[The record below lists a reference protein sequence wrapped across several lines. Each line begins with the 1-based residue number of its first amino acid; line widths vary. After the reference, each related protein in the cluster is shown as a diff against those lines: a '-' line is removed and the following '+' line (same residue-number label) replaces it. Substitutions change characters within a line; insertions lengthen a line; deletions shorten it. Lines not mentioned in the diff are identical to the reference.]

1 MKRSIVFVL
10 ALALVTVL
18 SLSLFACGNDKEPTL
33 DFANDSFTV
42 EQAYAYA
49 EELGFNGTLDEF
61 VAMLSGKDGAN
72 GVGISTIAVSAEGHL
87 VVTLTSGTVADLG
100 VLPKGEKGDAG
111 ENGKDGAPGK
121 DGKDGNGIESVE
133 KTSSDGKTDTYT
145 VTFTDGKTTT
155 FTVTN
160 GTNGTDGQDGK
171 DGVDGAPGKDGKDG
185 VDGKD
190 GNGISS
196 IEKTT
201 EGSVDTYTITYTN
214 GDTYIFT
221 VTNGQD
227 GADGAPGKDGKDGT
241 NGVNGTD
248 GKDGVDG
255 APGKDGKDGV
265 NGKDGNGISSIEK
278 TTEGSVDTYTI
289 TYTNGDTYIF
299 TVTNGQDGAD
309 GAPGKDGTNGV
320 NGKDGKDGE
329 DGTTPTIGIDED
341 GYWVINGITTNVLAR
356 GTNGTD
362 GQDGKDGIDGTSAEK
377 EIAEVIE
384 LVVIDE
390 SGFEMRADGVAPA
403 YFGNENTREYD
414 LYAVVAYTDDT
425 VARIL
430 IPAEDYEVTEITF
443 NNHTESILKYTIG
456 DKTYRLYLNGES
468 EGGLSLM
475 EGEMPYYSVLN
486 GGASYL
492 VLDLSGGRTVG
503 EALADYY
510 WTTDGDVFTKDRAL
524 SVNDFVGLGNW
535 TLAEAE
541 TQGITLNAKVAFD
554 VDWENITPTGEYYWN
569 GGFILWDGTTDLEL
583 TDARC
588 LATKVAVDGEGNVVA
603 MFYTQTFFGGWWN
616 WREGNGKVVVYSG
629 ALGENDFVG
638 VYNTAESVE
647 DGKAKG
653 MIANDA
659 EVYTVT
665 GDPAV
670 YYELDSLYN
679 NVGWFPFNVESFPFY
694 VDLSTQDARI
704 LFTVDGKIL
713 PGTTI
718 QMIEGASYEIGGG
731 ETIDIM
737 RRIFTAGNIYDLVDG
752 LENVNFFEGEKEITF
767 VYESEEFSFLVS
779 VPSVALLK
787 DADDDHCIRMW
798 DEAFSDAELTLD
810 TGFVEVD
817 NYYEILG
824 IIYDEIFDGAYY
836 YRADKHLLYDYF
848 PIGERFAAYGL
859 APVTK
864 DMIDLDGFVVAD
876 GEQTVRVWIDG
887 ERYVT
892 VTITVTVLEA
902 L

>member
-1 MKRSIVFVL
+1 M
-10 ALALVTVL
+10 L
-18 SLSLFACGNDKEPTL
+18 SLVACGD
-33 DFANDSFTV
+33 
-42 EQAYAYA
+42 
-49 EELGFNGTLDEF
+49 GT
-61 VAMLSGKDGAN
+61 DGAN
-72 GVGISTIAVSAEGHL
+72 GSGIESIAKTSAEG
-87 VVTLTSGTVADLG
+87 VVDTYTITFTDGTTTQFTVTNGKDGKNGQSGVNG
-100 VLPKGEKGDAG
+100 QNGEKGTDG
-111 ENGKDGAPGK
+111 KDGKDGAPGK

-145 VTFTDGKTTT
+145 VTFTNGKTTT

-160 GTNGTDGQDGK
+160 GTDGSNGQDGK
-171 DGVDGAPGKDGKDG
+171 DGVDGAP
-185 VDGKD
+185 GKD

-201 EGSVDTYTITYTN
+201 EGSVDTYTVTYTN

-221 VTNGQD
+221 VTNGK
-227 GADGAPGKDGKDGT
+227 DGAPGE
-241 NGVNGTD
+241 N
-248 GKDGVDG
+248 
-255 APGKDGKDGV
+255 
-265 NGKDGNGISSIEK
+265 
-278 TTEGSVDTYTI
+278 
-289 TYTNGDTYIF
+289 
-299 TVTNGQDGAD
+299 
-309 GAPGKDGTNGV
+309 GKDGTNGV

-377 EIAEVIE
+377 EIAEVIG

-390 SGFEMRADGVAPA
+390 SGYEMRADGVAPA

-443 NNHTESILKYTIG
+443 NNHTESVLKYTIG
-456 DKTYRLYLNGES
+456 DKTCRLHLTGED
-468 EGGLSLM
+468 GLSLM

-486 GGASYL
+486 GASYL

-510 WTTDGDVFTKDRAL
+510 WRTPDGLTKDRAL

-541 TQGITLNAKVAFD
+541 AQGITLNAKVAFD
-554 VDWENITPTGEYYWN
+554 VDWENITPTGEYQWN

-583 TDARC
+583 TDVRC
-588 LATKVAVDGEGNVVA
+588 LATKVVVDGEGNVVA
-603 MFYTQTFFGGWWN
+603 MFYNQSIIGSRN

-629 ALGENDFVG
+629 ALGENDSVG
-638 VYNTAESVE
+638 VYKTASSVE

-653 MIANDA
+653 MIADDA

-670 YYELDSLYN
+670 SYELDSLYN
-679 NVGWFPFNVESFPFY
+679 NVESFPFD
-694 VDLSTQDARI
+694 VDFSIQDARAW
-704 LFTVDGKIL
+704 FTVDGKIL

-718 QMIEGASYEIGGG
+718 RMIESASYDIGGG
-731 ETIDIM
+731 ESIDIM

-752 LENVNFFEGEKEITF
+752 LENVNFFEGEKELTF
-767 VYESEEFSFLVS
+767 VYEGEEYSFLVS

-787 DADDDHCIRMW
+787 DANDDQKIRMW
-798 DEAFSDAELTLD
+798 DEEFSDAELTLD
-810 TGFVEVD
+810 ADFAEVD

-836 YRADKHLLYDYF
+836 YRADKELIYDYF

-864 DMIDLDGFVVAD
+864 DMIDLDGFVVAN

-892 VTITVTVLEA
+892 VTITVTVREA

>member
-10 ALALVTVL
+10 GLALVTVL
-18 SLSLFACGNDKEPTL
+18 SLSLFACGNDKEPTP

-87 VVTLTSGTVADLG
+87 VVTLTNGTVADLG

-160 GTNGTDGQDGK
+160 GTDGSNGQDGK

-185 VDGKD
+185 I
-190 GNGISS
+190 N
-196 IEKTT
+196 
-201 EGSVDTYTITYTN
+201 
-214 GDTYIFT
+214 
-221 VTNGQD
+221 
-227 GADGAPGKDGKDGT
+227 
-241 NGVNGTD
+241 
-248 GKDGVDG
+248 
-255 APGKDGKDGV
+255 GKDGKDGV

-278 TTEGSVDTYTI
+278 TTEGSVDTYTV

-299 TVTNGQDGAD
+299 TVTNGQDGAP
-309 GAPGKDGTNGV
+309 GENGKDGTNGV

-510 WTTDGDVFTKDRAL
+510 WTTDGDVFTKVRAL

-554 VDWENITPTGEYYWN
+554 VDWENITPTGEYQWN

-583 TDARC
+583 TDVRC

-603 MFYTQTFFGGWWN
+603 MFYTQTIFGGWWN

-670 YYELDSLYN
+670 SYELDSLYN
-679 NVGWFPFNVESFPFY
+679 YVGWFPFDMDFSI
-694 VDLSTQDARI
+694 QDART

-718 QMIEGASYEIGGG
+718 QMIEGVSYDIGGG

-859 APVTK
+859 EPVTK

-876 GEQTVRVWIDG
+876 GEQNRQSLDRRRKIRNRDDYGHRPGSIIRNHFPKG
-887 ERYVT
+887 E
-892 VTITVTVLEA
+892 
-902 L
+902 

>member
-10 ALALVTVL
+10 VLALVTVL
-18 SLSLFACGNDKEPTL
+18 SLSLFACGNDKEPTP

-121 DGKDGNGIESVE
+121 DGNGIESVE

-160 GTNGTDGQDGK
+160 GTDG
-171 DGVDGAPGKDGKDG
+171 
-185 VDGKD
+185 
-190 GNGISS
+190 S
-196 IEKTT
+196 
-201 EGSVDTYTITYTN
+201 
-214 GDTYIFT
+214 
-221 VTNGQD
+221 NGQ
-227 GADGAPGKDGKDGT
+227 
-241 NGVNGTD
+241 D

-278 TTEGSVDTYTI
+278 TTEGSVDTYTV

-320 NGKDGKDGE
+320 NGTDGKDGADGAPGKDGKDGE

-390 SGFEMRADGVAPA
+390 SGYEMRADGVAPA

-510 WTTDGDVFTKDRAL
+510 WTTDGDVFTKVRAL

-554 VDWENITPTGEYYWN
+554 VDWENITPTGEYQWN

-603 MFYTQTFFGGWWN
+603 MFYTQTFLGGWWN

-670 YYELDSLYN
+670 SYQLDYLYN
-679 NVGWFPFNVESFPFY
+679 NVGWFPFY
-694 VDLSTQDARI
+694 VDLSTQDART

-718 QMIEGASYEIGGG
+718 QMIEGVSYDIGGG

-876 GEQTVRVWIDG
+876 GEQTVRVWIDE

>member
-1 MKRSIVFVL
+1 MKKTLSLIVAL
-10 ALALVTVL
+10 ALAVVLML
-18 SLSLFACGNDKEPTL
+18 SLVACGDGT
-33 DFANDSFTV
+33 DGANGNGIESIAKTSTEGAVDTYTITFTDGTTTQFTV
-42 EQAYAYA
+42 T
-49 EELGFNGTLDEF
+49 NGKDGKNGQSGVNGKNGEKGTD
-61 VAMLSGKDGAN
+61 GKDGA
-72 GVGISTIAVSAEGHL
+72 
-87 VVTLTSGTVADLG
+87 
-100 VLPKGEKGDAG
+100 
-111 ENGKDGAPGK
+111 DGAPGK

-160 GTNGTDGQDGK
+160 GTDG
-171 DGVDGAPGKDGKDG
+171 
-185 VDGKD
+185 
-190 GNGISS
+190 S
-196 IEKTT
+196 
-201 EGSVDTYTITYTN
+201 
-214 GDTYIFT
+214 
-221 VTNGQD
+221 NGQ
-227 GADGAPGKDGKDGT
+227 
-241 NGVNGTD
+241 D

-265 NGKDGNGISSIEK
+265 NGKDGNGISSIVK
-278 TTEGSVDTYTI
+278 TTEGSVDTYTV

-299 TVTNGQDGAD
+299 TVTNGQDGA
-309 GAPGKDGTNGV
+309 PGE
-320 NGKDGKDGE
+320 NGKDGKDGVNGTDGKDGK

-377 EIAEVIE
+377 EIAEVIG

-390 SGFEMRADGVAPA
+390 SGYEMRADGVAPA

-425 VARIL
+425 VARVL

-443 NNHTESILKYTIG
+443 NNHTESVLKYTIG
-456 DKTYRLYLNGES
+456 DKTCRLRLTGED
-468 EGGLSLM
+468 GLSLM

-486 GGASYL
+486 GASYL

-503 EALADYY
+503 ETLADYY
-510 WTTDGDVFTKDRAL
+510 WTTDGSTKDRAL
-524 SVNDFVGLGNW
+524 SVNDFAGLGNW

-541 TQGITLNAKVAFD
+541 TQGITLNAKVPFD
-554 VDWENITPTGEYYWN
+554 VDWENITPTGEYQWN

-583 TDARC
+583 TDVRC

-603 MFYTQTFFGGWWN
+603 MFYKQSIIGSQWN

-629 ALGENDFVG
+629 ALGENDSVG
-638 VYNTAESVE
+638 VYKTASSVE

-659 EVYTVT
+659 VVYTVT

-670 YYELDSLYN
+670 SYELDSLLYN
-679 NVGWFPFNVESFPFY
+679 NGESFPF
-694 VDLSTQDARI
+694 DADFSIQDARAW
-704 LFTVDGKIL
+704 FTVDGKIL

-718 QMIEGASYEIGGG
+718 RMIESASYDIGGG
-731 ETIDIM
+731 KSIGIM

-752 LENVNFFEGEKEITF
+752 LEEINFFEGEKELTF
-767 VYESEEFSFLVS
+767 VYKGEEYSFLVS

-810 TGFVEVD
+810 ADVAEVGD
-817 NYYEILG
+817 YYEILG

-836 YRADKHLLYDYF
+836 YRADKELIYDYF
-848 PIGERFAAYGL
+848 PIGERFAVYGL

-892 VTITVTVLEA
+892 VTITVTVQEA

>member
-1 MKRSIVFVL
+1 MKKTLSLIVAL
-10 ALALVTVL
+10 ALAVVLML
-18 SLSLFACGNDKEPTL
+18 SLVACGDGT
-33 DFANDSFTV
+33 DGANGNGIESIAKTSTEGAVDTYTITFTDGTTTQFTV
-42 EQAYAYA
+42 T
-49 EELGFNGTLDEF
+49 NGKDGKNGQNGEKGTD
-61 VAMLSGKDGAN
+61 GKDGA
-72 GVGISTIAVSAEGHL
+72 
-87 VVTLTSGTVADLG
+87 
-100 VLPKGEKGDAG
+100 
-111 ENGKDGAPGK
+111 DGAPGK

-155 FTVTN
+155 FTVM
-160 GTNGTDGQDGK
+160 NGTDG
-171 DGVDGAPGKDGKDG
+171 
-185 VDGKD
+185 
-190 GNGISS
+190 S
-196 IEKTT
+196 
-201 EGSVDTYTITYTN
+201 
-214 GDTYIFT
+214 
-221 VTNGQD
+221 NGQ
-227 GADGAPGKDGKDGT
+227 
-241 NGVNGTD
+241 D

-278 TTEGSVDTYTI
+278 TTEGSVDTYTV

-299 TVTNGQDGAD
+299 TVTNGQDGAP
-309 GAPGKDGTNGV
+309 GENGKDGTNGV

-329 DGTTPTIGIDED
+329 DGMTPTIGIDED

-377 EIAEVIE
+377 EIAEVIW

-390 SGFEMRADGVAPA
+390 SGYEMRADGVAPA

-414 LYAVVAYTDDT
+414 LYAVVAYTDGT

-443 NNHTESILKYTIG
+443 NNHTESVLKYTIG
-456 DKTYRLYLNGES
+456 DKTCRLHLTG

-486 GGASYL
+486 GASYL

-510 WTTDGDVFTKDRAL
+510 WTTDGSTKDRAL

-554 VDWENITPTGEYYWN
+554 VDWENITPTGEYQWN
-569 GGFILWDGTTDLEL
+569 GGFILWDGTTDLDL
-583 TDARC
+583 TDVGC

-603 MFYTQTFFGGWWN
+603 MFYKQAIIGSRWN

-638 VYNTAESVE
+638 VYKTASSVE

-670 YYELDSLYN
+670 SYELDSLYN
-679 NVGWFPFNVESFPFY
+679 NGESFPFD
-694 VDLSTQDARI
+694 VDFSIQDARAW
-704 LFTVDGKIL
+704 FTVDGKIL

-718 QMIEGASYEIGGG
+718 RMIESASYDIGGC
-731 ETIDIM
+731 ESIDIM

-752 LENVNFFEGEKEITF
+752 LEEINFFEGEKELTF
-767 VYESEEFSFLVS
+767 VYEGEEYSFLVS

-787 DADDDHCIRMW
+787 DANDDQKIKMW

-810 TGFVEVD
+810 ADVAEVGD
-817 NYYEILG
+817 YYEILG

-836 YRADKHLLYDYF
+836 YRADKEIIYDYF
-848 PIGERFAAYGL
+848 PIGERFATYGL

-864 DMIDLDGFVVAD
+864 DMIDLDGFVVAN

-892 VTITVTVLEA
+892 VTITVTVREA

>member
-10 ALALVTVL
+10 GLALVTVL
-18 SLSLFACGNDKEPTL
+18 SLSLFACGNDKEPTP

-87 VVTLTSGTVADLG
+87 VVTLTNGTVADLG

-160 GTNGTDGQDGK
+160 GTDGSNGQDGK

-185 VDGKD
+185 I
-190 GNGISS
+190 N
-196 IEKTT
+196 
-201 EGSVDTYTITYTN
+201 
-214 GDTYIFT
+214 
-221 VTNGQD
+221 
-227 GADGAPGKDGKDGT
+227 
-241 NGVNGTD
+241 
-248 GKDGVDG
+248 
-255 APGKDGKDGV
+255 GKDGKDGV

-278 TTEGSVDTYTI
+278 TTEGSVDTYTV

-299 TVTNGQDGAD
+299 TVTNGQDGAP
-309 GAPGKDGTNGV
+309 GENGKDGTNGV

-510 WTTDGDVFTKDRAL
+510 WTTDGDVFTKVRAL

-554 VDWENITPTGEYYWN
+554 VDWENITPTGEYQWN

-583 TDARC
+583 TDVRC

-603 MFYTQTFFGGWWN
+603 MFYTQTIFGGWWN

-670 YYELDSLYN
+670 SYELDSLYN
-679 NVGWFPFNVESFPFY
+679 YVGWFPFDMDFSI
-694 VDLSTQDARI
+694 QDART

-718 QMIEGASYEIGGG
+718 QMIEGVSYDIGGG

-859 APVTK
+859 EPVTK

-892 VTITVTVLEA
+892 VTITVTVREA

>member
-10 ALALVTVL
+10 VLALVTVL
-18 SLSLFACGNDKEPTL
+18 SLSLFACGNDKEPTP

-160 GTNGTDGQDGK
+160 GTDG
-171 DGVDGAPGKDGKDG
+171 
-185 VDGKD
+185 
-190 GNGISS
+190 S
-196 IEKTT
+196 
-201 EGSVDTYTITYTN
+201 
-214 GDTYIFT
+214 
-221 VTNGQD
+221 NGQ
-227 GADGAPGKDGKDGT
+227 
-241 NGVNGTD
+241 D

-265 NGKDGNGISSIEK
+265 NGKDGNGISAIEK
-278 TTEGSVDTYTI
+278 TTEGSVDTYTV

-299 TVTNGQDGAD
+299 TVTNGQDGAP
-309 GAPGKDGTNGV
+309 GENGKDGTNGV
-320 NGKDGKDGE
+320 NGK
-329 DGTTPTIGIDED
+329 
-341 GYWVINGITTNVLAR
+341 
-356 GTNGTD
+356 
-362 GQDGKDGIDGTSAEK
+362 DGKDGIDGTSAEK
-377 EIAEVIE
+377 EIAEVIG

-390 SGFEMRADGVAPA
+390 SGYEMRADGVAPA
-403 YFGNENTREYD
+403 YFGTENTREYD

-456 DKTYRLYLNGES
+456 DKTYRLYLNGEG

-475 EGEMPYYSVLN
+475 EGEMSYYSVLN

-510 WTTDGDVFTKDRAL
+510 WTTDGDVFTKVRAL

-554 VDWENITPTGEYYWN
+554 VDWENITPTGEYQWN

-583 TDARC
+583 TDVRC

-603 MFYTQTFFGGWWN
+603 MFYTQTIFGGWWN

-629 ALGENDFVG
+629 ALGENDSVG

-670 YYELDSLYN
+670 SYELDSLYN
-679 NVGWFPFNVESFPFY
+679 NVESFPFD
-694 VDLSTQDARI
+694 VDFSIQDARAW
-704 LFTVDGKIL
+704 FTVDGKIL

-718 QMIEGASYEIGGG
+718 RMIESASYDIGGG
-731 ETIDIM
+731 ESIDIM

-752 LENVNFFEGEKEITF
+752 LENVNFFEGEKELTF
-767 VYESEEFSFLVS
+767 VYEREEYSFLVS

-810 TGFVEVD
+810 ADVAEVG

-836 YRADKHLLYDYF
+836 YRADKELIYDYF

-892 VTITVTVLEA
+892 VTITVTVREA

>member
-10 ALALVTVL
+10 VLALVTVL
-18 SLSLFACGNDKEPTL
+18 SLFFFACGNDKEPTP

-87 VVTLTSGTVADLG
+87 VVTLTNGTVADLG

-160 GTNGTDGQDGK
+160 GTDG
-171 DGVDGAPGKDGKDG
+171 
-185 VDGKD
+185 
-190 GNGISS
+190 S
-196 IEKTT
+196 
-201 EGSVDTYTITYTN
+201 
-214 GDTYIFT
+214 
-221 VTNGQD
+221 NGQ
-227 GADGAPGKDGKDGT
+227 
-241 NGVNGTD
+241 D

-278 TTEGSVDTYTI
+278 TTEGSVDTYTV

-299 TVTNGQDGAD
+299 TVTNGQDGA
-309 GAPGKDGTNGV
+309 PGKDGKDGV
-320 NGKDGKDGE
+320 DGTPGKDGKDGE

-390 SGFEMRADGVAPA
+390 SGYEMRADGVAPA

-510 WTTDGDVFTKDRAL
+510 WTTDGDVFTKVRAL

-554 VDWENITPTGEYYWN
+554 VDWENITPTGEYQWN

-665 GDPAV
+665 GDPTV
-670 YYELDSLYN
+670 SYQLDSLYN
-679 NVGWFPFNVESFPFY
+679 YVGWFPFDMDF
-694 VDLSTQDARI
+694 STQDARI

-718 QMIEGASYEIGGG
+718 QMIEGASYDIGGG

-859 APVTK
+859 EPVTK

>member
-10 ALALVTVL
+10 VLALVTVL
-18 SLSLFACGNDKEPTL
+18 SLSLFACGNDKEPTP

-160 GTNGTDGQDGK
+160 GTDG
-171 DGVDGAPGKDGKDG
+171 
-185 VDGKD
+185 
-190 GNGISS
+190 S
-196 IEKTT
+196 
-201 EGSVDTYTITYTN
+201 
-214 GDTYIFT
+214 
-221 VTNGQD
+221 NGQ
-227 GADGAPGKDGKDGT
+227 
-241 NGVNGTD
+241 D

-265 NGKDGNGISSIEK
+265 NGKDGNGISAIEK
-278 TTEGSVDTYTI
+278 TTEGSVDTYTV

-299 TVTNGQDGAD
+299 TVTNGQDGAP
-309 GAPGKDGTNGV
+309 GENGKDGTNGV
-320 NGKDGKDGE
+320 NGK
-329 DGTTPTIGIDED
+329 
-341 GYWVINGITTNVLAR
+341 
-356 GTNGTD
+356 
-362 GQDGKDGIDGTSAEK
+362 DGKDGIDGTSAEK
-377 EIAEVIE
+377 EIAEVIG

-390 SGFEMRADGVAPA
+390 SGYEMRADGVAPA

-456 DKTYRLYLNGES
+456 DKTYRLYLNGEG

-475 EGEMPYYSVLN
+475 EGEMSYYSVLN

-510 WTTDGDVFTKDRAL
+510 WTTDGDVFTKVRAL

-554 VDWENITPTGEYYWN
+554 VDWENITPTGEYQWN

-583 TDARC
+583 TDVRC

-603 MFYTQTFFGGWWN
+603 MFYTQTIFGGWWN

-629 ALGENDFVG
+629 ALGENDSVG

-670 YYELDSLYN
+670 SYELDSLYN
-679 NVGWFPFNVESFPFY
+679 NVESFPFD
-694 VDLSTQDARI
+694 VDFSIQDARAW
-704 LFTVDGKIL
+704 FTVDGKIL

-718 QMIEGASYEIGGG
+718 RMIESASYDIGGG
-731 ETIDIM
+731 ESIDIM

-752 LENVNFFEGEKEITF
+752 LENVNFFEGEKELTF
-767 VYESEEFSFLVS
+767 VYEREEYSFLVS

-810 TGFVEVD
+810 ADVAEVG

-836 YRADKHLLYDYF
+836 YRADKELIYDYF

-892 VTITVTVLEA
+892 VTITVTVREA

>member
-10 ALALVTVL
+10 VLALVTVL
-18 SLSLFACGNDKEPTL
+18 SLSLFACGNDKEPTP

-155 FTVTN
+155 FTVM
-160 GTNGTDGQDGK
+160 NGTDG
-171 DGVDGAPGKDGKDG
+171 
-185 VDGKD
+185 
-190 GNGISS
+190 S
-196 IEKTT
+196 
-201 EGSVDTYTITYTN
+201 
-214 GDTYIFT
+214 
-221 VTNGQD
+221 NGQ
-227 GADGAPGKDGKDGT
+227 
-241 NGVNGTD
+241 D

-278 TTEGSVDTYTI
+278 TTEGSVDTYTV

-299 TVTNGQDGAD
+299 TVTNGQDGAP
-309 GAPGKDGTNGV
+309 GENGKDGTNGV

-362 GQDGKDGIDGTSAEK
+362 GQDGKDGKDGTSAEK
-377 EIAEVIE
+377 EIAEVIG

-390 SGFEMRADGVAPA
+390 SGCEMRADGVAPA
-403 YFGNENTREYD
+403 YFGNENTREYG

-443 NNHTESILKYTIG
+443 NNHTESVLKYTIG
-456 DKTYRLYLNGES
+456 DKTYRLYLNGE
-468 EGGLSLM
+468 GGLSLM
-475 EGEMPYYSVLN
+475 EGEMSYYSVLN
-486 GGASYL
+486 DASYL

-510 WTTDGDVFTKDRAL
+510 WTTTDGLTKDRAL

-554 VDWENITPTGEYYWN
+554 VDWENITPTGEYHWN

-583 TDARC
+583 TDVGC

-603 MFYTQTFFGGWWN
+603 MFYHQTIIGSRWN

-629 ALGENDFVG
+629 ALGENDSVG
-638 VYNTAESVE
+638 VYKTAESVE

-670 YYELDSLYN
+670 SYELDSLYN
-679 NVGWFPFNVESFPFY
+679 NVESFPFD
-694 VDLSTQDARI
+694 VDFSIQDARAW
-704 LFTVDGKIL
+704 FTVDGKIL

-718 QMIEGASYEIGGG
+718 RMIESASYDIGGG
-731 ETIDIM
+731 ESIDIM

-752 LENVNFFEGEKEITF
+752 LENVNFFEGEKELTF
-767 VYESEEFSFLVS
+767 VYEGEEYSFLVL

-810 TGFVEVD
+810 ADVSEVD

-836 YRADKHLLYDYF
+836 YRADKELIYDYF

-892 VTITVTVLEA
+892 VTITVTVREA

>member
-1 MKRSIVFVL
+1 MKKTLSLIVAL
-10 ALALVTVL
+10 ALAVVLML
-18 SLSLFACGNDKEPTL
+18 SLVACGD
-33 DFANDSFTV
+33 
-42 EQAYAYA
+42 
-49 EELGFNGTLDEF
+49 GT
-61 VAMLSGKDGAN
+61 DGAN
-72 GVGISTIAVSAEGHL
+72 
-87 VVTLTSGTVADLG
+87 
-100 VLPKGEKGDAG
+100 
-111 ENGKDGAPGK
+111 
-121 DGKDGNGIESVE
+121 GNGIESIA
-133 KTSSDGKTDTYT
+133 KTSTEGAVATYT

-160 GTNGTDGQDGK
+160 GTDGSNGQDGK
-171 DGVDGAPGKDGKDG
+171 DGADGAPGKDGKDG
-185 VDGKD
+185 VDG
-190 GNGISS
+190 
-196 IEKTT
+196 T
-201 EGSVDTYTITYTN
+201 
-214 GDTYIFT
+214 
-221 VTNGQD
+221 
-227 GADGAPGKDGKDGT
+227 P
-241 NGVNGTD
+241 
-248 GKDGVDG
+248 
-255 APGKDGKDGV
+255 
-265 NGKDGNGISSIEK
+265 
-278 TTEGSVDTYTI
+278 
-289 TYTNGDTYIF
+289 
-299 TVTNGQDGAD
+299 
-309 GAPGKDGTNGV
+309 
-320 NGKDGKDGE
+320 GKDGKDGE

-456 DKTYRLYLNGES
+456 DKTYRLYLNGEG

-475 EGEMPYYSVLN
+475 EGEMSYYSVLN

-510 WTTDGDVFTKDRAL
+510 WTTDGDVFTKVRAL

-583 TDARC
+583 TDVRC
-588 LATKVAVDGEGNVVA
+588 LATKVAVDGEGNIVA
-603 MFYTQTFFGGWWN
+603 MFYSQNILGSDN
-616 WREGNGKVVVYSG
+616 WREGNGRVVVYRG

-665 GDPAV
+665 GDPTV
-670 YYELDSLYN
+670 SYQLDYLYN
-679 NVGWFPFNVESFPFY
+679 NVGSFPF
-694 VDLSTQDARI
+694 DMDFSTQDARI

-718 QMIEGASYEIGGG
+718 WMIEGVSYDIGGG
-731 ETIDIM
+731 ESIDIM

-767 VYESEEFSFLVS
+767 VYESEEYSFLVS

-810 TGFVEVD
+810 ADFMEVD

>member
-10 ALALVTVL
+10 VLALATVL
-18 SLSLFACGNDKEPTL
+18 SLSLFACGNDKEPTP

-160 GTNGTDGQDGK
+160 GTDGSNGQDGKDGVDGAPGKDGKDGVDGAPGKDGKDGVDGTTPTIGIDEDGYWVINGITTNVLARGTNGTDGQDGK

-185 VDGKD
+185 
-190 GNGISS
+190 
-196 IEKTT
+196 
-201 EGSVDTYTITYTN
+201 
-214 GDTYIFT
+214 
-221 VTNGQD
+221 
-227 GADGAPGKDGKDGT
+227 APGKDGKDGNGIESVEKTSSDGKTDTYTVTFTDGKTTTFTVT
-241 NGVNGTD
+241 NGTDGSNGQD

-265 NGKDGNGISSIEK
+265 
-278 TTEGSVDTYTI
+278 
-289 TYTNGDTYIF
+289 
-299 TVTNGQDGAD
+299 D
-309 GAPGKDGTNGV
+309 GAPGKDG
-320 NGKDGKDGE
+320 KDGV

-377 EIAEVIE
+377 AIAEVIG

-390 SGFEMRADGVAPA
+390 SGCEMRADGVAPA
-403 YFGNENTREYD
+403 YFGNENTREYG

-456 DKTYRLYLNGES
+456 DKTYRLYLNGE
-468 EGGLSLM
+468 GGLSLM
-475 EGEMPYYSVLN
+475 EGEMSYYSVLN
-486 GGASYL
+486 GASYL

-510 WTTDGDVFTKDRAL
+510 WRTTDGLTKDRAL

-554 VDWENITPTGEYYWN
+554 VDWENITPTGEYQWN

-583 TDARC
+583 TDVRC

-603 MFYTQTFFGGWWN
+603 MFYHQTIIGSWGN

-629 ALGENDFVG
+629 ALGENDSVG

-670 YYELDSLYN
+670 SYELDSLYN
-679 NVGWFPFNVESFPFY
+679 NVESFPFD
-694 VDLSTQDARI
+694 VDFSIQDARAW
-704 LFTVDGKIL
+704 FTVDGKIL

-718 QMIEGASYEIGGG
+718 RMIESASYDIGGG
-731 ETIDIM
+731 ESIDIM

-752 LENVNFFEGEKEITF
+752 LENVNFFEGEKELTF
-767 VYESEEFSFLVS
+767 VYEREEYSFLVS

-810 TGFVEVD
+810 ADVAEVG

-836 YRADKHLLYDYF
+836 YRADKELIYDYF

-864 DMIDLDGFVVAD
+864 DMIDLDGFVVED
-876 GEQTVRVWIDG
+876 GEQTIRVWIDG

-892 VTITVTVLEA
+892 VTITVTVREA

>member
-10 ALALVTVL
+10 VLALVTVL
-18 SLSLFACGNDKEPTL
+18 SLSLFACENDKEPTP

-160 GTNGTDGQDGK
+160 GTDGSNGQDGK
-171 DGVDGAPGKDGKDG
+171 
-185 VDGKD
+185 
-190 GNGISS
+190 
-196 IEKTT
+196 
-201 EGSVDTYTITYTN
+201 
-214 GDTYIFT
+214 
-221 VTNGQD
+221 D
-227 GADGAPGKDGKDGT
+227 GADGAPGKDGKDGKDG
-241 NGVNGTD
+241 NGIESVEKTSSDGKTDTYTVTFTDGKTTTFTVTNGTD
-248 GKDGVDG
+248 GSNGQDGKDGADG

-278 TTEGSVDTYTI
+278 TTEGSVDTYTV

-299 TVTNGQDGAD
+299 TVTNGQDGAP
-309 GAPGKDGTNGV
+309 GENGKDGTNGV

-510 WTTDGDVFTKDRAL
+510 WTTDGDVFTKVRAL

-554 VDWENITPTGEYYWN
+554 VDWENITPTGEYQWN

-603 MFYTQTFFGGWWN
+603 MFYTHKVFGGWWN

-670 YYELDSLYN
+670 SYQLDYLYN

-694 VDLSTQDARI
+694 VDLSTQDART

-718 QMIEGASYEIGGG
+718 QMIEGVSYDIGGG
-731 ETIDIM
+731 ESIDIM

>member
-10 ALALVTVL
+10 VLALVTVL
-18 SLSLFACGNDKEPTL
+18 SLSLFACGNDKEPTP

-121 DGKDGNGIESVE
+121 DGNGIESVE

-160 GTNGTDGQDGK
+160 GTDG
-171 DGVDGAPGKDGKDG
+171 
-185 VDGKD
+185 
-190 GNGISS
+190 S
-196 IEKTT
+196 
-201 EGSVDTYTITYTN
+201 
-214 GDTYIFT
+214 
-221 VTNGQD
+221 NGQ
-227 GADGAPGKDGKDGT
+227 
-241 NGVNGTD
+241 D

-278 TTEGSVDTYTI
+278 TTEGSVDTYTV

-320 NGKDGKDGE
+320 NGTDGKDGADGAPGKDGKDGE

-390 SGFEMRADGVAPA
+390 SGYEMRADGVAPA

-510 WTTDGDVFTKDRAL
+510 WTTDGDVFTKVRAL

-554 VDWENITPTGEYYWN
+554 VDWENITPTGEYQWN

-603 MFYTQTFFGGWWN
+603 MFYTHKVFGGWWN

-670 YYELDSLYN
+670 SYQLDYLYN
-679 NVGWFPFNVESFPFY
+679 NVGWFPFY
-694 VDLSTQDARI
+694 VDLSTQDART

-718 QMIEGASYEIGGG
+718 QMIEGVSYDIGGG

-876 GEQTVRVWIDG
+876 GEQTVRVWIDE

>member
-10 ALALVTVL
+10 VLALVTVL
-18 SLSLFACGNDKEPTL
+18 SLSLFACGNDKEPTP

-160 GTNGTDGQDGK
+160 GTDGSNGQDGK
-171 DGVDGAPGKDGKDG
+171 
-185 VDGKD
+185 
-190 GNGISS
+190 
-196 IEKTT
+196 
-201 EGSVDTYTITYTN
+201 
-214 GDTYIFT
+214 
-221 VTNGQD
+221 D
-227 GADGAPGKDGKDGT
+227 GADGAPGE
-241 NGVNGTD
+241 
-248 GKDGVDG
+248 
-255 APGKDGKDGV
+255 
-265 NGKDGNGISSIEK
+265 NGKDGE
-278 TTEGSVDTYTI
+278 
-289 TYTNGDTYIF
+289 
-299 TVTNGQDGAD
+299 
-309 GAPGKDGTNGV
+309 
-320 NGKDGKDGE
+320 DGE

-510 WTTDGDVFTKDRAL
+510 WTTDGDVFTKVRAL

-541 TQGITLNAKVAFD
+541 TQGITLNAKVAFN
-554 VDWENITPTGEYYWN
+554 VDWENITPTGEYCWN

-603 MFYTQTFFGGWWN
+603 MFYTHKVFGGWWN

-629 ALGENDFVG
+629 ALGENDLVG

-670 YYELDSLYN
+670 SYQLDYLYN

-694 VDLSTQDARI
+694 VDLSTQDART

-718 QMIEGASYEIGGG
+718 QMIEGVSYDIGGG

-810 TGFVEVD
+810 ADFMEVD

-876 GEQTVRVWIDG
+876 GEQTVRVWIDE

>member
-10 ALALVTVL
+10 VLALVTVL
-18 SLSLFACGNDKEPTL
+18 LLSLFACGNDKEPTP

-160 GTNGTDGQDGK
+160 GTDG
-171 DGVDGAPGKDGKDG
+171 
-185 VDGKD
+185 
-190 GNGISS
+190 S
-196 IEKTT
+196 
-201 EGSVDTYTITYTN
+201 
-214 GDTYIFT
+214 
-221 VTNGQD
+221 NGQ
-227 GADGAPGKDGKDGT
+227 
-241 NGVNGTD
+241 D

-278 TTEGSVDTYTI
+278 TTEGSVDTYTV

-299 TVTNGQDGAD
+299 TVTNGQDGAP
-309 GAPGKDGTNGV
+309 GENGKDGTNGV

-377 EIAEVIE
+377 EIAEVIG

-390 SGFEMRADGVAPA
+390 SGYEMRADGVAPA

-443 NNHTESILKYTIG
+443 NNHTESVLKYTIG
-456 DKTYRLYLNGES
+456 DKTYRLHLTG

-475 EGEMPYYSVLN
+475 EGEMSYYSVLN
-486 GGASYL
+486 GASYL

-510 WTTDGDVFTKDRAL
+510 WRTTDGLTKDRAL

-554 VDWENITPTGEYYWN
+554 VDWENITPAGEYHWN

-583 TDARC
+583 TDVGC

-603 MFYTQTFFGGWWN
+603 MFYKQTIIGSRWN

-629 ALGENDFVG
+629 ALGENDSVG
-638 VYNTAESVE
+638 VYKTASSVE

-653 MIANDA
+653 MIADDA

-670 YYELDSLYN
+670 SYELDSLYN
-679 NVGWFPFNVESFPFY
+679 NVESFPFD
-694 VDLSTQDARI
+694 VDFSIQDARAW
-704 LFTVDGKIL
+704 FTVDGKIL

-718 QMIEGASYEIGGG
+718 RMIESASYDIGGG
-731 ETIDIM
+731 ESIDIM

-752 LENVNFFEGEKEITF
+752 LENVNFFEGEKELTF
-767 VYESEEFSFLVS
+767 VYEREEYSFLVS

-798 DEAFSDAELTLD
+798 DEAFSDAEFTLD
-810 TGFVEVD
+810 VDFVEVG

-836 YRADKHLLYDYF
+836 YRADKELIYDYF

-892 VTITVTVLEA
+892 VTITVTVREA

>member
-1 MKRSIVFVL
+1 MKKTLTLIVAL
-10 ALALVTVL
+10 ALAVVLML
-18 SLSLFACGNDKEPTL
+18 SLVACGDGT
-33 DFANDSFTV
+33 DGANGNGIESIAKTSTEGVVDTYTITFTDGTTTQFTV
-42 EQAYAYA
+42 INGKDGKNGQS
-49 EELGFNGTLDEF
+49 GVNGQNGVNGTD
-61 VAMLSGKDGAN
+61 GKDGA
-72 GVGISTIAVSAEGHL
+72 
-87 VVTLTSGTVADLG
+87 
-100 VLPKGEKGDAG
+100 
-111 ENGKDGAPGK
+111 DGAPGK

-155 FTVTN
+155 FTVM
-160 GTNGTDGQDGK
+160 NGTDG
-171 DGVDGAPGKDGKDG
+171 
-185 VDGKD
+185 
-190 GNGISS
+190 S
-196 IEKTT
+196 
-201 EGSVDTYTITYTN
+201 
-214 GDTYIFT
+214 
-221 VTNGQD
+221 NGQ
-227 GADGAPGKDGKDGT
+227 
-241 NGVNGTD
+241 D

-278 TTEGSVDTYTI
+278 TTEGSVDTYTV

-299 TVTNGQDGAD
+299 TVTNGQDGA
-309 GAPGKDGTNGV
+309 PGKDGKDGV

-390 SGFEMRADGVAPA
+390 SGFEMRADGVASA

-510 WTTDGDVFTKDRAL
+510 WTTDGDVFTKVRAL

-554 VDWENITPTGEYYWN
+554 VDWENITPTGEYQWN

-670 YYELDSLYN
+670 SYELDSLYN
-679 NVGWFPFNVESFPFY
+679 NVESFPFD
-694 VDLSTQDARI
+694 VDFSIQDARAW
-704 LFTVDGKIL
+704 FTVDGKIL

-718 QMIEGASYEIGGG
+718 QMIEGVSYDIGGG

-836 YRADKHLLYDYF
+836 YRADKELIYDYF

-892 VTITVTVLEA
+892 MTITVTVREA

>member
-1 MKRSIVFVL
+1 MKKTLSLIVAL
-10 ALALVTVL
+10 ALAVVLML
-18 SLSLFACGNDKEPTL
+18 SLVACGDGT
-33 DFANDSFTV
+33 DGANGNGIESIAKTSTEGAVDTYTITFTDGKTTTFTV
-42 EQAYAYA
+42 M
-49 EELGFNGTLDEF
+49 NGTDG
-61 VAMLSGKDGAN
+61 SNGQDGKDGA
-72 GVGISTIAVSAEGHL
+72 
-87 VVTLTSGTVADLG
+87 
-100 VLPKGEKGDAG
+100 
-111 ENGKDGAPGK
+111 DGAPGK
-121 DGKDGNGIESVE
+121 DGIDGAPGMDGKDGNGIESVE

-160 GTNGTDGQDGK
+160 G
-171 DGVDGAPGKDGKDG
+171 APGE
-185 VDGKD
+185 
-190 GNGISS
+190 N
-196 IEKTT
+196 
-201 EGSVDTYTITYTN
+201 
-214 GDTYIFT
+214 
-221 VTNGQD
+221 
-227 GADGAPGKDGKDGT
+227 
-241 NGVNGTD
+241 
-248 GKDGVDG
+248 
-255 APGKDGKDGV
+255 
-265 NGKDGNGISSIEK
+265 
-278 TTEGSVDTYTI
+278 
-289 TYTNGDTYIF
+289 
-299 TVTNGQDGAD
+299 
-309 GAPGKDGTNGV
+309 GKDGTNGV

-456 DKTYRLYLNGES
+456 DKTCRLYLNGES

-554 VDWENITPTGEYYWN
+554 VDWENITPTGEYQWN

-603 MFYTQTFFGGWWN
+603 MFYTHKVFGGWWN

-665 GDPAV
+665 GAPAV
-670 YYELDSLYN
+670 SYQLDSLYN
-679 NVGWFPFNVESFPFY
+679 YVGWFPFDMDFSI
-694 VDLSTQDARI
+694 QDART

-718 QMIEGASYEIGGG
+718 QMIEGVSYDIGGG

-836 YRADKHLLYDYF
+836 YRADKHLITDYF

-876 GEQTVRVWIDG
+876 GEQTVRVWIDE

>member
-18 SLSLFACGNDKEPTL
+18 SLSLFACGNDKEPTP

-160 GTNGTDGQDGK
+160 GTDGSNGQDGK
-171 DGVDGAPGKDGKDG
+171 DGVDGAPGKDGTNG
-185 VDGKD
+185 VNGKDGKD

-201 EGSVDTYTITYTN
+201 EGSVDTYTVTYTN

-227 GADGAPGKDGKDGT
+227 GAPGE
-241 NGVNGTD
+241 N
-248 GKDGVDG
+248 
-255 APGKDGKDGV
+255 
-265 NGKDGNGISSIEK
+265 
-278 TTEGSVDTYTI
+278 
-289 TYTNGDTYIF
+289 
-299 TVTNGQDGAD
+299 
-309 GAPGKDGTNGV
+309 GKDGTNGV

-443 NNHTESILKYTIG
+443 NNHTESVLKYTIG

-510 WTTDGDVFTKDRAL
+510 WTTDGDVFTKVRAL

-535 TLAEAE
+535 MLAEAE

-554 VDWENITPTGEYYWN
+554 VDWENITPTGEYQWN

-679 NVGWFPFNVESFPFY
+679 YVGSFPF
-694 VDLSTQDARI
+694 DMDFSTQDARI

-718 QMIEGASYEIGGG
+718 QMIEGVSYDIGGG
-731 ETIDIM
+731 ESIDIM

-752 LENVNFFEGEKEITF
+752 LENVNFFEGEKELTF

-810 TGFVEVD
+810 ADFMEVD

-892 VTITVTVLEA
+892 VTITVTVREA